1 MTNGRL
7 LWVDDEIDLLKA
19 YMIFL
24 RGKGYDV
31 ATASNGTDAIDLC
44 RENDYDLIL
53 LDENMPGLS
62 GLETLAHIKEIR
74 PAVPVVMV
82 TKNEAED
89 LMNQAIG
96 AKIADYLIKPVNP
109 NQILMALK
117 KNIHQREIVSEVT
130 ESSYRR
136 EFAEIGM
143 QISDSLTPD
152 EWIELY
158 KRLVRWELELAETG
172 GPMAD
177 MLRMQKEEAD
187 RKSVV

>member
-24 RGKGYDV
+24 RSKDYDV
-31 ATASNGTDAIDLC
+31 TTASNGTDAIELC

-62 GLETLAHIKEIR
+62 GLETLARIKEIR

-130 ESSYRR
+130 ETSYRR
-136 EFAEIGM
+136 EFAEI
-143 QISDSLTPD
+143 D
-152 EWIELY
+152 
-158 KRLVRWELELAETG
+158 
-172 GPMAD
+172 
-177 MLRMQKEEAD
+177 
-187 RKSVV
+187 